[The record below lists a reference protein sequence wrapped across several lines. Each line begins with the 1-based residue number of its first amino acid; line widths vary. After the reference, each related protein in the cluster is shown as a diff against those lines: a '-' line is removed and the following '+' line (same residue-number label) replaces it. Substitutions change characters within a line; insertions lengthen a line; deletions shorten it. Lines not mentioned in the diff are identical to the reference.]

1 MVNYM
6 QCEINYIRLARILVF
21 MSHGMYPN
29 NVGHTTNHHPLKK
42 KSFIVQ
48 TLIKC
53 FLALGG
59 T

>member
-6 QCEINYIRLARILVF
+6 QCEININYNRLARILAF

-42 KSFIVQ
+42 KIFHCANIN
-48 TLIKC
+48 
-53 FLALGG
+53 
-59 T
+59 